1 MYFFGRVRDFFPP
14 LPAYTSPGILL
25 HARTCTQKKSGSPQ
39 RLPSCFCQSCLI
51 AFLMHAYGFPLF
63 DMSSTISRVLYL
75 MTIFLDCMS
84 PCSSSAFSR
93 NATYRKARRAAV
105 SPSLPQNRGMFWSCF
120 EWGLHSL
127 SCYQESGGLLHRHS
141 TLTGGLPQKRPPPAV
156 SFLLHWPWGHPHRT
170 LSGTLPCEA
179 RTFLTEGGSPTTF
192 RAVICAAHGCLFY
205 HMQRVMSTLFC
216 YHTLKQLPPTNSL
229 KMELFGTPSLLTPRK

>member
-1 MYFFGRVRDFFPP
+1 MYFFGRVQDFFPP

-120 EWGLHSL
+120 RWGLHSL
-127 SCYQESGGLLHRHS
+127 PCYQGSGGLLHHHS
-141 TLTGGLPQKRPPPAV
+141 TLTGIPRRFLFCCTGLGVTPTGRYPAPCPVKPGLSSRKAGLPQP
-156 SFLLHWPWGHPHRT
+156 S
-170 LSGTLPCEA
+170 A
-179 RTFLTEGGSPTTF
+179 RSS
-192 RAVICAAHGCLFY
+192 V
-205 HMQRVMSTLFC
+205 
-216 YHTLKQLPPTNSL
+216 
-229 KMELFGTPSLLTPRK
+229 LLTDAYFIICRG